1 MRHIVIGMRY
11 MKSGFLDKL
20 IERLDKLDPENLQSS
35 FLHLV
40 QEKGLLETIFQS
52 IQEGLIVLD
61 NSGHVSY
68 ANHAAEQLL
77 GFTQEQARGRPI
89 MRYLRDIDW
98 ERVLDLDTH
107 EWLKMVR
114 YEIEVRYPQHRF
126 LSFYVVPLMA
136 EAKKPTGAVVILR
149 DITRDRENNA
159 TIIESERINA
169 IRMLAGGVAHEIGN
183 PLNALTIHLQLIERE
198 IKKRGNDPD
207 GSMAELAAVARK
219 EVARLDAIIR
229 QFLQALRPT
238 KPQFAPNQVEAVVK
252 DTLAILQQE
261 IENRALKVEL
271 ACPVPVPLLVIDP
284 AQLQQAFFNVIKNA
298 LQAMADGGRLNILIT
313 ADARF
318 VTVAFT
324 DNGSGIAPEDF
335 GRVFE
340 PYYTTKADGTGLGLM
355 IVQRIV
361 QEHGGKISIQSKPQA
376 GTTVAIQLPMDE
388 PRLRLL
394 NPAEQNPVPT
404 PQEETP

>member
-1 MRHIVIGMRY
+1 MRHLVIGEIV

-20 IERLDKLDPENLQSS
+20 IERLDKLDPENLQAH
-35 FLHLV
+35 FLHLM

-61 NSGHVSY
+61 NTGHITY

-126 LSFYVVPLMA
+126 LSFYVVPLIVA
-136 EAKKPTGAVVILR
+136 EKKTTGAVVILR

-169 IRMLAGGVAHEIGN
+169 IRMLAAGVAHEIGN
-183 PLNALTIHLQLIERE
+183 PLNALTIHLQLLERE
-198 IKKRGNDPD
+198 LKKRDGDPD
-207 GSMAELAAVARK
+207 GSLSELTGVARK
-219 EVARLDAIIR
+219 EVSRLDAIIR

-238 KPQFAPNQVEAVVK
+238 KPQFVSHQIEAVVK
-252 DTLAILQQE
+252 DTLAVLQQE
-261 IENRALKVEL
+261 IENRALVVEL
-271 ACPVPVPLLVIDP
+271 GCPVPVPLLMIDP
-284 AQLQQAFFNVIKNA
+284 AQIQQAFFNVIKNA
-298 LQAMADGGRLNILIT
+298 LQAMPDGGRLNILIT
-313 ADARF
+313 ADERF

-324 DNGSGIAPEDF
+324 DNGMGIAPEDF

-340 PYYTTKADGTGLGLM
+340 PYYTTKTNGTGLGLM

-361 QEHGGKISIQSKPQA
+361 QEHGGKIAIQSAPKV
-376 GTTVAIQLPMDE
+376 GTTMAIKLPLDE

-394 NPAEQNPVPT
+394 NPADNNPDAT
-404 PQEETP
+404 PKELTP